1 MDGNHIDKRY
11 FVEVFENCS
20 LDDWQY
26 EMRREMQELL
36 PGLYLGPFAVC
47 RDVNTLKSHGVT
59 HILCLLDGN
68 EVNLFQRTLEVA
80 SQFNSHIIE
89 IADTHLQLLITHFPV
104 ASQFIRSGI
113 DHGGKVLICCNG
125 GMSRS
130 PCFAIAYIME
140 TFNISFRDAYQ
151 FVQARRLCINPNEA
165 FKSQLKEYEPIYMAA
180 QSQRQQSDHQ
190 QQHQNGYTIQQRQ
203 KRTQLMDDHDG
214 FDMDDMRSDTK
225 RRDYS
230 SSSPSTTS
238 TDFI

>member
-1 MDGNHIDKRY
+1 MNGQHLDRRY

-26 EMRREMQELL
+26 EMRREIQELL

-47 RDVNTLKSHGVT
+47 RDTQLLQSQGVT
-59 HILCLLDGN
+59 HILSLLDKT
-68 EVNLFQRTLEVA
+68 EVVLFQRTLEMTGQFANHVIQVA
-80 SQFNSHIIE
+80 DNP
-89 IADTHLQLLITHFPV
+89 LQLLITHFPV
-104 ASQFIRSGI
+104 ASQFIKSGV
-113 DHGGKVLICCNG
+113 DQGGKVLICCNG

-165 FKSQLKEYEPIYMAA
+165 FKTQLKEYEPIYMAA
-180 QSQRQQSDHQ
+180 NSQRQLGASSV
-190 QQHQNGYTIQQRQ
+190 NQRSN
-203 KRTQLMDDHDG
+203 KRTQLTDENDNDMGRGMDL
-214 FDMDDMRSDTK
+214 K

-230 SSSPSTTS
+230 SSAMDSM
-238 TDFI
+238 